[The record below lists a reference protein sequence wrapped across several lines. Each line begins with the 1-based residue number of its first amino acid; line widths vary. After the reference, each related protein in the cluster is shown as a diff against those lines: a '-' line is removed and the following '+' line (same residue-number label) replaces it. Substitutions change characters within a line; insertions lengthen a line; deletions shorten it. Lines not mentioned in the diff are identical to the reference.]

1 MNATI
6 TDQNRRVLGRFDLRL
21 LSRVKK
27 LLDGDETR
35 ELFTRDISSDGA
47 FLLTDD
53 PLPVDTSLSL
63 TLYLLVGQSL
73 KSKITVE
80 GKVIRTEECGMAVRF
95 EPGYKLVPA

>member
-1 MNATI
+1 M
-6 TDQNRRVLGRFDLRL
+6 DDRRGIGRFDLRL

-27 LLDGDETR
+27 LWDGEETR

-47 FLLTDD
+47 FLVTDD
-53 PLPVDTSLSL
+53 PLPVDTNLNL

-73 KSKITVE
+73 KSKITVD
-80 GKVIRTEECGMAVRF
+80 GRVIRSEPCGMAVRF